1 METCLCSTVHSL
13 AKDYD
18 AVQAKELIPA
28 LNRHLEDL
36 RQFLAQAKS
45 LSRQLQYQ
53 ITPRN
58 QRTEKALFVD
68 KVDLT
73 PVNRVC
79 SIFDNDVDGFWAG
92 SVDQVHL
99 ELRRRLA
106 CVVVFLRSQLDA
118 QILAP
123 PQVAEVFSG
132 VPNLTDMRNPG
143 RKYVQIAQRLGGV
156 GAIFWLPLNIPPSTY
171 ERYLSIDDEE
181 VFSHLSSLNPA
192 FQNYNDLVQ
201 RLVFSQLCDP
211 SFPVPYHNLF
221 GELTQFI
228 PAEDQFLLIMYALGG
243 TDIPEILL
251 KSVRLPQ
258 RRWNSGGEVD
268 QTSAAQFGLPNTV
281 VDLLYNEAMLSE
293 TIAGPYVVDRIREDN
308 TVAWSLSPEL
318 MSSFEEVLT
327 PQTVEV
333 LETTALKLICF
344 VCPLCYEGN
353 TDWSPLLKQEVWTI
367 LERLLKTCKISV
379 SLRTHVIEA
388 VLYFGERD
396 SVALRHAAV
405 IQAKILL
412 RKSMPYYLHASV
424 VLFRSI
430 LHRVDGELAKSEAHI
445 RDFLWR
451 GPRPTTRRDHAL
463 EGRLHI
469 SQMENK
475 IKCYDNDVPSF
486 AYKWKAKQPLSTL
499 DMEVTFRL
507 QSTAARYFQSI
518 GDFDAARASL
528 EQFLSLGRIK
538 PIPENSHRVL
548 LGRLADMYC
557 EMGEYLKAIVI
568 LEPELERINTCDRM
582 RRGFRRLILALVE
595 ANIGLKQLDAAE
607 STLEELLSDPP
618 PCPDDIN
625 DRQLHIRTLI
635 ASARIAHIRGDPGEA
650 MLRWTLAL
658 AQVSHMH
665 ALGSSRGFIAAV
677 CHLSLAHA
685 QLSTGEKDE
694 AHSSWKTGLK
704 ILASEKCEFWIP
716 VVPTAW
722 LRRVAAD
729 MYYSQGWPFRMMLPG
744 GKPDITQHSFQINH
758 QSLYKLL

>member
-1 METCLCSTVHSL
+1 METCLCRTIHTL

-18 AVQAKELIPA
+18 VVQAKELIPA

-45 LSRQLQYQ
+45 LSRQVQYQ

-58 QRTEKALFVD
+58 QRTGKALFVD
-68 KVDLT
+68 SVDLT
-73 PVNRVC
+73 PVDRVC
-79 SIFDNDVDGFWAG
+79 SRFDNDVNGFWAG
-92 SVDQVHL
+92 SDDHVHL

-106 CVVVFLRSQLDA
+106 CVVIFLRSKLDA
-118 QILAP
+118 QMLAP
-123 PQVAEVFSG
+123 PQVVEEFPGAQN
-132 VPNLTDMRNPG
+132 PTDMRNAG

-171 ERYLSIDDEE
+171 ERYLGIDDNE
-181 VFSHLSSLNPA
+181 VFSHLLSLNPT
-192 FQNYNDLVQ
+192 FQNYNDFVQ

-221 GELTQFI
+221 GEFTQFI
-228 PAEDQFLLIMYALGG
+228 SAKDQFLLIMFALGG
-243 TDIPEILL
+243 TDIPAILL

-258 RRWNSGGEVD
+258 RRWNADGEVD
-268 QTSAAQFGLPNTV
+268 KTNAAQFGLPVNLV
-281 VDLLYNEAMLSE
+281 HLLCDKVNLSE
-293 TIAGPYVVDRIREDN
+293 IIAGPWVPNRVLEDN

-318 MSSFEEVLT
+318 ISSFAKVLT
-327 PQTVEV
+327 APTIAE
-333 LETTALKLICF
+333 LKITALKLICF
-344 VCPLCYEGN
+344 VCPMCYEGN
-353 TDWSPLLKQEVWTI
+353 TDWSPSLKQEVWAI
-367 LERLLKTCKISV
+367 FERLLKNCKISA
-379 SLRTHVIEA
+379 SLKTHVIEA

-396 SVALRHAAV
+396 SIAIRHAAV
-405 IQAKILL
+405 KEAKLLL

-475 IKCYDNDVPSF
+475 IKCYDTDVPSF
-486 AYKWKAKQPLSTL
+486 AYKWEAKQPLSTL

-507 QSTAARYFQSI
+507 QSTAARYFQSV
-518 GDFDAARASL
+518 GDFHAARGSL

-538 PIPENSHRVL
+538 PIPVNSHRVL
-548 LGRLADMYC
+548 LGRLADVYC
-557 EMGEYLKAIVI
+557 EMGEYPKAIEI
-568 LEPELERINTCDRM
+568 LEPELERISTCDRM

-607 STLEELLSDPP
+607 STLQDLLSDPL

-625 DRQLHIRTLI
+625 DQQLHIRTLL
-635 ASARIAHIRGDPGEA
+635 ASARIVHVRRDPGEA

-658 AQVSHMH
+658 EQVSHMH

-685 QLSTGEKDE
+685 QLSIGEKDE
-694 AHSSWKTGLK
+694 AHRSWTTGLK
-704 ILASEKCEFWIP
+704 ILASERCEFWIP
-716 VVPTAW
+716 VVPTTW
-722 LRRVAAD
+722 LQNIAAD
-729 MYYSQGWPFRMMLPG
+729 IYLLQGWPFRMMLPG
-744 GKPDITQHSFQINH
+744 GKPDITQHCFQGNYH
-758 QSLYKLL
+758 SM